1 MNKALVDGMQYS
13 NFADGAVIALLSIVM
28 VFVVLV
34 VIIVLTELISKLA
47 GKDNETKEK
56 TTSTQTVASAPAS
69 PLNINDED
77 AMVACLIA
85 SIDYRNETKKNI
97 QVISVKEG

>member
-1 MNKALVDGMQYS
+1 MGKQLVDGMQYY
-13 NFADGAVIALLSIVM
+13 NYADGAVIALLSIVM
-28 VFVVLV
+28 VFVVLI
-34 VIIVLTELISKLA
+34 VIIILTDLISKLA
-47 GKDNETKEK
+47 GKDDNAQEEI
-56 TTSTQTVASAPAS
+56 TSTQTLSSAPAS

-77 AMVACLIA
+77 AMVACLVA

>member
-1 MNKALVDGMQYS
+1 MGKHLVDGMQYG

-28 VFVVLV
+28 VFVVLI
-34 VIIVLTELISKLA
+34 VIIVLTDLISKLA
-47 GKDNETKEK
+47 GKDTEETKEE
-56 TTSTQTVASAPAS
+56 VAPMMSNGIAT

-77 AMVACLIA
+77 AMVACLVA